1 MRHVTASHRHSSLC
15 RRDVRSRASH
25 KSSPFSSHM
34 LHSLILSLALASRL
48 SLMPQPD
55 SVRPDNDIRL
65 VALRHSGEIQRCYET
80 EGLRVNPGLSG
91 MIEVEITVAPSGRVE
106 EAEISSSALN
116 GAGRQQVESCITS
129 TVRNWRFEKGPFA
142 PETIVYPF
150 NLVRERGVISN
161 TRA

>member
-1 MRHVTASHRHSSLC
+1 VRHVTASLRHSSFC
-15 RRDVRSRASH
+15 GRDARARASH
-25 KSSPFSSHM
+25 KSSLIPPHM
-34 LHSLILSLALASRL
+34 LHSLILSLALASRV
-48 SLMPQPD
+48 SLMSQPD

-80 EGLRVNPGLSG
+80 EGLRVNPGLTG
-91 MIEVEITVAPSGRVE
+91 MIEVELTVSPSGRVE
-106 EAEISSSALN
+106 DAEVSASGLN

-129 TVRNWRFEKGPFA
+129 TMRNWRFEKGPFA

-150 NLVRERGVISN
+150 NLVRAPGVISN